1 MNGIHDMG
9 GMDGFGEV
17 QPQDSEAFHEDWEK
31 QVLAATFLIRTGS
44 PVDESRFIQESIP
57 PADYLS
63 QSYFWRWLH
72 SLETRLL
79 KYGFVTEEELRNPEG
94 RLARVDGFQAVRAEE
109 VETQRTGRSKRMQ
122 VDVPPSFQVGD
133 RVMVKNEHP
142 RGHTRRP
149 RYVRGR
155 RGRVHFDYGVY
166 PFPDTVAHGLGDK
179 PQHCYSVRFTA
190 IELWGSRGNPKD
202 VIYLD
207 LFDDYLEAASA

>member
-109 VETQRTGRSKRMQ
+109 VETQPG
-122 VDVPPSFQVGD
+122 DVITD
-133 RVMVKNEHP
+133 
-142 RGHTRRP
+142 
-149 RYVRGR
+149 
-155 RGRVHFDYGVY
+155 GVVTDDDIISG
-166 PFPDTVAHGLGDK
+166 DTVEGD
-179 PQHCYSVRFTA
+179 
-190 IELWGSRGNPKD
+190 
-202 VIYLD
+202 
-207 LFDDYLEAASA
+207 DDIPF

>member
-44 PVDESRFIQESIP
+44 HVDERRFIQESIP

-109 VETQRTGRSKRMQ
+109 VETQRTGRLKRIAGRRFAQ
-122 VDVPPSFQVGD
+122 ISGGRPGNGQKRASSRP
-133 RVMVKNEHP
+133 HP
-142 RGHTRRP
+142 TSSIRP
-149 RYVRGR
+149 R
-155 RGRVHFDYGVY
+155 
-166 PFPDTVAHGLGDK
+166 
-179 PQHCYSVRFTA
+179 
-190 IELWGSRGNPKD
+190 
-202 VIYLD
+202 
-207 LFDDYLEAASA
+207 ASGPGAL